1 MSWNWFPSRIFA
13 GNMLN
18 QTSVQS
24 NIPSKGWFFSEE
36 LKEYLAEEPEPHRI
50 VIAWHNV
57 WKYFHHP
64 QISCALHLLLPQ
76 MPHTSNSLMTLPRN
90 RRQVLQ
96 IEDATENETVSKLKS
111 PITRELQDV
120 FLRYRRCWLVT
131 HESFPLFLADKSTK
145 WW

>member
-13 GNMLN
+13 GNMSN

-36 LKEYLAEEPEPHRI
+36 LKEYLAEEPKPRGI
-50 VIAWHNV
+50 IIAWHNV

-76 MPHTSNSLMTLPRN
+76 MPHTSDSLWPSLET
-90 RRQVLQ
+90 
-96 IEDATENETVSKLKS
+96 EDRSCKLKMVPKMKQFPNWS
-111 PITRELQDV
+111 PWLLGNCKMFSWDTE
-120 FLRYRRCWLVT
+120 RCWLVT
-131 HESFPLFLADKSTK
+131 HQSFPLFLAEKNTK
-145 WW
+145 WC